1 MTEVYLLTLSD
12 IVSRGESLGIKM
24 LFLPQ
29 RSRDNLK
36 HLHAATDRNPCLT
49 GRKKFYD
56 GQYCTVKPRY
66 KDTQY
71 KDIFDIR
78 IHLLAPQGLILLC
91 ATPRY
96 KDTSVYP

>member
-1 MTEVYLLTLSD
+1 MFYTLL
-12 IVSRGESLGIKM
+12 
-24 LFLPQ
+24 F
-29 RSRDNLK
+29 
-36 HLHAATDRNPCLT
+36 
-49 GRKKFYD
+49 
-56 GQYCTVKPRY
+56 TVKPRY

-71 KDIFDIR
+71 KDILDIR